1 MTTDRSGSS
10 SRHRWFDE
18 ARRRLTTL
26 TGGTAA
32 AEPPVED
39 PDLPQP
45 EPLARLL
52 VDIAALWAAA
62 RSEPHVAGR
71 PEERID
77 SPEALAAF
85 ADGHDIDVQFE
96 NRAVA
101 SLRAA
106 DLPAVMLTRE
116 GAGRMLVGRA
126 GDVFTARGEG
136 RTYEIAAA
144 RLADEEAGTLF
155 LVRTRNTDAAALET
169 PATAGEVRDEAGLG
183 ADPVRGV
190 MHHMLVRQRSLMIQ
204 LMVAAAFSNMMLL
217 ALPIYSNLVFDRV
230 IPHSAFDTL
239 WAVSLGVLLA
249 LGADLAV
256 RWVRLKLQDAVAS
269 AASAALQ
276 ARVVRRL
283 LEVKMIEA
291 PRSAGAL
298 AIRLREIDGLT
309 QLVPQFLTGVVIDA
323 PFLLFVF
330 ALIWINGGPVV
341 LAPVVGMA
349 ILGAVHHVAN
359 LGAKDEQIRS
369 MKLAQVQTNQLI
381 ETVECL
387 EAIKTSRIERRVLGR
402 FERMHDD
409 FSWSS
414 HVTRLWHGFAAYANL
429 TIGQAM
435 VVMVMVIGVY
445 QISAGAMTVG
455 GLSACSL
462 LVGRVIS
469 PIGQLV
475 TVIHRMHQSRATLT
489 ALSNDAS
496 GASETAGDRSGAVG
510 VPQRGAMRLQGVSFS
525 YPGQTSAQVDGI
537 DLRIEPG
544 EKVAIIGRS
553 GSGKSTL
560 LKLMT
565 RLIEPER
572 GAVLVDDLDAR
583 QYVPSDL
590 RRVFGYMS
598 QTPGLVDDTL
608 LVNLTLGLDAVDP
621 SRLDAI
627 VRLTGV
633 AEFAARHPQGFAMG
647 VGPRGERL
655 SGGERQSVAL
665 ARLLL
670 ADPKVML
677 LDEPT
682 AAMDTMLEARLVRDL
697 KAHLGQRTLV
707 VATHRAPILELADRL
722 IWLDGGRIVADGPKA
737 EVMRRLSG
745 AAS

>member
-1 MTTDRSGSS
+1 MTSDRSGQS

-26 TGGTAA
+26 TGAAPA
-32 AEPPVED
+32 AEPIPED
-39 PDLPQP
+39 PDLPRP

-62 RSEPHVAGR
+62 RSEPHVGGR
-71 PEERID
+71 PDERIE

-96 NRAVA
+96 NRTVA
-101 SLRAA
+101 SLTVA

-116 GAGRMLVGRA
+116 GVGRMLVGRA
-126 GDVFTARGEG
+126 GGTFTARGEG
-136 RTYEIAAA
+136 RTYEISAE
-144 RLADEEAGTLF
+144 RLAGEEAGTLF
-155 LVRTRNTDAAALET
+155 LVRTRNTDAAALELS
-169 PATAGEVRDEAGLG
+169 PAPARGRDEAGLG
-183 ADPVRGV
+183 ADPIRGV

-239 WAVSLGVLLA
+239 WAVSLGVLIALA
-249 LGADLAV
+249 ADLAV

-276 ARVVRRL
+276 ARIVRRL

-309 QLVPQFLTGVVIDA
+309 QLVPQFLTGVAIDA

-349 ILGAVHHVAN
+349 ILGVVHHVAN
-359 LGAKDEQIRS
+359 LGAKDEQVRS

-387 EAIKTSRIERRVLGR
+387 ETIKTSRVERRVLGR

-409 FSWSS
+409 HSWSS
-414 HVTRLWHGFAAYANL
+414 HVVRLWYGFAAYANL

-475 TVIHRMHQSRATLT
+475 SVIHRMHQSRATLD
-489 ALSNDAS
+489 ALAAGTG
-496 GASETAGDRSGAVG
+496 GAGEAAGDRSGAIG
-510 VPQRGAMRLQGVSFS
+510 VPQRGALRLQGVSFA
-525 YPGQTSAQVDGI
+525 YPGQTTAQVDGI

-565 RLIEPER
+565 RLIDAQN

-598 QTPGLVDDTL
+598 QTPGLVDETL
-608 LVNLTLGLDAVDP
+608 LVNLTLGLDSIDP
-621 SRLDAI
+621 NRLDNI

-670 ADPKVML
+670 ADPRVLL

-682 AAMDTMLEARLVRDL
+682 ASMDTMLEARLVRDL
-697 KAHLGQRTLV
+697 KVHLGQRTLV

-722 IWLDGGRIVADGPKA
+722 IWLDGGRVVADGPKA